1 MEQANFFEELKR
13 YFENTS
19 NEQIFKGW
27 KESEEFDNIGPT
39 VEDFLSFANPYY
51 QTLLEDPLSSG
62 KILNCN
68 NLSSEF
74 TSGFFLIFKYDPNA
88 KSCVF
93 N

>member
-1 MEQANFFEELKR
+1 MERTNFFEELKR
-13 YFENTS
+13 YFANTS
-19 NEQIFKGW
+19 NDQIFKEW
-27 KESEEFDNIGPT
+27 KESEDFDNIGPT
-39 VEDFLSFANPYY
+39 VEEFLTYADPYY

-74 TSGFFLIFKYDPNA
+74 TSGFFLNFKYNQNA